1 MSQQKKGKPDFS
13 SWSDRRIA
21 WLVGLGAVMIL
32 LFLFR
37 EIFSGL
43 TIFTADTIKSIPFSH
58 WGREACFAKGGIAQ
72 WIGSLFGGMPSF
84 GAMVATPSYPVSV
97 LFTWILGSWIP
108 FFGDPLAQHIFH
120 LAWLAT
126 GMFLLL
132 RFQGVSR
139 QAALL
144 GALLVMMMTTLV
156 GLVGAGHTI
165 KLWTLSHIP
174 WVWLYL
180 EKVFVRGR
188 GRDIAI
194 GGLLFALMLL
204 DKHIQMVYYFLLAA
218 GVYYLVRLLLDRPQ
232 AGAVKTTMLRGVKLL
247 GVLLI
252 GFLLSSFLYLQVVNY
267 SNYSLRSSEAAAVQS
282 GEYASAYSYPP
293 VDLTTWVSPDARG
306 YGGSSYWGNLE
317 YTAFPLYP
325 GVLALAFGLLGIFL
339 APARLRW
346 PLLGGGLLLLLIG
359 FGSYSG
365 PLWELF
371 RKGLPYLAKFRAH
384 MWASAVVQ
392 IILVVLGAHGLDR
405 ILKRPE
411 KQATSWWQKD
421 WALKMGGVLLLIGI
435 VSAVT
440 TPGRADAD
448 LVRDYFTGNDSLRIA
463 QYFAS
468 QGRMLS
474 PAEYSNLL
482 NSDGVKRQ
490 SLQRAQQA
498 HNGLARSLIIAGI
511 AFGALGFYH
520 RRKLGSGWLIAL
532 LALLVLIDLV
542 PTDRRALNFQ
552 KARDVSASMQA
563 TPLIQELVA
572 RNQNDI
578 FRSYPRDFY
587 QYNELVYHNLE
598 SISGYHGARLQIMN
612 EIYRQGELRFRTPEG
627 GATRLLHPNL
637 LSLLNCRYL
646 ITGEE
651 IPGFPL
657 VERFGEQL
665 LLENPYTVPRVSFPT
680 RLKLMPM
687 MEQLGHILT
696 TDFIP
701 GEDILLEN
709 DPGVTALPGE
719 HTARFISREEER
731 MVLEVVNNAPT
742 LMVLSEIYYP
752 AGWQA
757 TIDGEEVEILRANW
771 ALRALPLKTAGTH
784 QVVLEFNPRDYLIGK
799 WLSIITLLLV
809 LGYLGFDIVIRKN
822 TQQEETDNH
831 MPRTSKSS

>member
-1 MSQQKKGKPDFS
+1 MSQPKKGKPDFS

-21 WLVGLGAVMIL
+21 WLVGLGAVIIL
-32 LFLFR
+32 LVLFR
-37 EIFSGL
+37 ELFSGK

-58 WGREACFAKGGIAQ
+58 WGREACFAKQGIAQ
-72 WIGSLFGGMPSF
+72 WIGSLFGGMPAF
-84 GAMVATPSYPVSV
+84 GSMVATPSYPVSV
-97 LFTWILGSWIP
+97 LFTWLLGSWIP
-108 FFGDPLAQHIFH
+108 FFNDPLAQHIFH

-180 EKVFVRGR
+180 ENVFQRGR

-204 DKHIQMVYYFLLAA
+204 DKHVQMVYYFLLAA
-218 GVYYLVRLLLDRPQ
+218 GIYYLVRLLLERPQ
-232 AGAVKTTMLRGVKLL
+232 SGGAKLFMLRGVKLL

-267 SNYSLRSSEAAAVQS
+267 SNYSMRSSEAAAVQS
-282 GEYASAYSYPP
+282 GEYASSYSFPP
-293 VDLTTWVSPDARG
+293 TDLITWISPDARG
-306 YGGSSYWGNLE
+306 YGGGGYWGNLE

-325 GVLALAFGLLGIFL
+325 GILALAFGLFGIFL
-339 APARLRW
+339 APARFRW
-346 PLLGGGLLLLLIG
+346 PILGGALLLMLIG

-365 PLWELF
+365 SLWDLL
-371 RKGLPYLAKFRAH
+371 RNGLPYLAKFRAH
-384 MWASAVVQ
+384 MWAIAVVQ
-392 IILVVLGAHGLDR
+392 IMLVVLGAHGLDR
-405 ILKRPE
+405 ILKQPE
-411 KQATSWWQKD
+411 KQATTWWQKD
-421 WALKMGGVLLLIGI
+421 WALKLAALLLLIGI
-435 VSAVT
+435 GSAVT
-440 TPGRADAD
+440 SPDRTDSK
-448 LVRDYFTGNDSLRIA
+448 LIQDYFTSKDSLQIS
-463 QYFAS
+463 QYFAT
-468 QGRMLS
+468 QGRVLS
-474 PAEYSNLL
+474 PAEYNSLL
-482 NSDGVKRQ
+482 ISEGVMKQ

-498 HNGLARSLIIAGI
+498 HSGLTRSMIIAAI
-511 AFGALGFYH
+511 AFGLFGLYH
-520 RRKLGSGWLIAL
+520 RRKLSSGVLITL
-532 LALLVLIDLV
+532 LAVLVLVDLM

-552 KARDVSASMQA
+552 SRRDMATIMQP
-563 TPLIQELVA
+563 TPVIQELLA
-572 RNQNDI
+572 RAQTDI
-578 FRSYPRDFY
+578 FRIYPRDY
-587 QYNELVYHNLE
+587 YRYNELVYHNLE
-598 SISGYHGARLQIMN
+598 SISGYQGATLKIIDD
-612 EIYRQGELRFRTPEG
+612 IYRQGELRFRTPDG

-651 IPGFPL
+651 IPGFP
-657 VERFGEQL
+657 VVMQSGEQM
-665 LLENPYTVPRVSFPT
+665 LLENPYTVPRVYFPT
-680 RLKLMPM
+680 RLKLIPVA
-687 MEQLGHILT
+687 EQLGHILT
-696 TDFIP
+696 VDFVP

-709 DPGVTALPGE
+709 DPDVTPQPGE
-719 HTARFISREEER
+719 HVARFISREEER
-731 MVLEVVNNAPT
+731 IVLEVTNSAPT

-771 ALRALPLKTAGTH
+771 ALRALPLTTAGTH
-784 QVVLEFNPRDYLIGK
+784 QVVLEFKPRDYLIGK

-809 LGYLGFDIVIRKN
+809 LGYLGFDVLRSRKTHTVI
-822 TQQEETDNH
+822 E
-831 MPRTSKSS
+831 

>member
-1 MSQQKKGKPDFS
+1 MSQSKKSKPDFS
-13 SWSDRRIA
+13 SWSDRRLA
-21 WLVGLGAVMIL
+21 WLVGLGAVIIL
-32 LFLFR
+32 LVMFR
-37 EIFSGL
+37 ELLSSM

-58 WGREACFAKGGIAQ
+58 WGREACFAKGGISQ

-84 GAMVATPSYPVSV
+84 GSMVATPSYPVSV
-97 LFTWILGSWIP
+97 LFTWLLGSWMP
-108 FFGDPLAQHIFH
+108 FFADPLAQHIFH
-120 LAWLAT
+120 LAWLAA

-180 EKVFVRGR
+180 EKVFQRGR

-204 DKHIQMVYYFLLAA
+204 DKHIQMVYYFLLGM
-218 GVYYLVRLLLDRPQ
+218 GVYYLIRLLLDRSSE
-232 AGAVKTTMLRGVKLL
+232 KTLTTSLLRGVQLL
-247 GVLLI
+247 SVLLI

-267 SNYSLRSSEAAAVQS
+267 SNYSMRSSESVAVQS
-282 GEYASAYSYPP
+282 GEYAAAYSYPP
-293 VDLTTWVSPDARG
+293 ADLTTWLSPDARG
-306 YGGSSYWGNLE
+306 YGGSNYWGNLE

-325 GVLALAFGLLGIFL
+325 GVLVLAFGLLGFFL

-359 FGSYSG
+359 FGSYGG

-384 MWASAVVQ
+384 MWSIAVVQ
-392 IILVVLGAHGLDR
+392 IILVVLSAHGFDR
-405 ILKRPE
+405 LLRRPE
-411 KQATSWWQKD
+411 QKATSWWQKD
-421 WALKMGGVLLLIGI
+421 WALKTGGLLLLIGI

-440 TPGRADAD
+440 NPGQADAE
-448 LVRDYFTGNDSLRIA
+448 LVRDYFTDNDSLRITN
-463 QYFAS
+463 YFAA
-468 QGRMLS
+468 QGQRLS
-474 PAEYSNLL
+474 AADYNSLL
-482 NSDGVKRQ
+482 NSEGVKQQ

-498 HNGLARSLIIAGI
+498 HSGLTRTMIIAGI
-511 AFGALGFYH
+511 AFGLLGLYH
-520 RRKLGSGWLIAL
+520 RRKLSSGVLISL
-532 LALLVLIDLV
+532 LMLLVLIDLI
-542 PTDRRALNFQ
+542 PTNRRALNFQ
-552 KARDVSASMQA
+552 QSRDVSASMQA
-563 TPLIQELVA
+563 TPLIQELQTRA
-572 RNQNDI
+572 QTDI
-578 FRSYPRDFY
+578 FRSYPRDYY

-598 SISGYHGARLQIMN
+598 SISGYHGAKLQIIN

-646 ITGEE
+646 ITSEE
-651 IPGFPL
+651 IPGFLL
-657 VERFGEQL
+657 VNRFADQL

-680 RLKLMPM
+680 RLKLMPLS
-687 MEQLGHILT
+687 EQLSHILT
-696 TDFIP
+696 TEFVP
-701 GEDILLEN
+701 GEDLLLAD
-709 DPGVTALPGE
+709 DPGLLPQPGE
-719 HTARFISREEER
+719 HVAHFISREEER
-731 MVLEVVNNAPT
+731 MVLEVTNSAPT

-752 AGWQA
+752 AGWLA

-784 QVVLEFNPRDYLIGK
+784 QVVLEFKPRDYLIGK
-799 WLSIITLLLV
+799 WISIITLLLL
-809 LGYLGFDIVIRKN
+809 LGYLGFDVLKRRGAHTKD
-822 TQQEETDNH
+822 TEEEETL
-831 MPRTSKSS
+831 